1 MNTTRPTDPGGS
13 AAVRDAPIIAVTGA
27 SGAVGGR
34 VAQRL
39 ARAGVP
45 VRLLARDPSR
55 LPDLP
60 GAVAAPPAAYG
71 DGEAMRHAL
80 AGAHTLFLVSAHESP
95 SRVVDHTT
103 AVDAAVAA
111 HVERIVYVSFLG
123 AAPDATFTFARDHW
137 HTEAHIR
144 VSGVRHTFLRDSWY
158 LAGIPAMTGADGVLR
173 GPAGEGRV
181 AAVAHEDIADA
192 ATAVLLAD
200 TESEDTRH
208 DGVTYDLTGPEAFT
222 LAEAA
227 EELGRATGRTI
238 TYHPETREE
247 AYASRAQYGAEDW
260 EVAGWV
266 TSYEAIA
273 AGEMSTVSDAVTRLT
288 GRPAKSLAAYL
299 SENPDSYRHLL
310 KAD

>member
-1 MNTTRPTDPGGS
+1 MNATPPTGTGGTT
-13 AAVRDAPIIAVTGA
+13 AVTDAPIIAVTGA
-27 SGAVGGR
+27 TGAVGGR

-60 GAVAAPPAAYG
+60 GTVAAPPAAYG
-71 DGEAMRHAL
+71 DAEAMRLAL
-80 AGAHTLFLVSAHESP
+80 AGAHTLLLVSAHEGP
-95 SRVVDHTT
+95 DRVREHTT

-123 AAPDATFTFARDHW
+123 AAPDATFMYARDHW

-144 VSGVRHTFLRDSWY
+144 VSGVRHTFLRDSLY
-158 LAGIPAMTGADGVLR
+158 LAGIPAMAGTDGVLR
-173 GPAGEGRV
+173 GPAGDGRV

-192 ATAVLLAD
+192 ATTVLLAD
-200 TESEDTRH
+200 TEGDTRH

-227 EELGRATGRTI
+227 EELSRATGRTV

-247 AYASRAQYGAEDW
+247 AYASRAQHGAEEW

-273 AGEMSTVSDAVTRLT
+273 AGEMATVSDAVTRLA
-288 GRPAKSLAAYL
+288 GRPAKTLATYL